1 MISIITPVYKAEDF
15 IERCAV
21 SLFEQ
26 NYADIEYIFVDDCTP
41 DASIERLQR
50 VIERYPSR
58 QPQVKIVRHSVNRG
72 VAAARNS
79 GLDAATGEY
88 IYYVDADDWLE
99 KDAIGQM
106 CDKAKQT
113 GADIVA
119 CGWYLT
125 FSKNERRMPMPSY
138 ADAETALR
146 GMLSGQMRW
155 NLWLYMIKHELYT
168 RHVIRYVE
176 GESVGEDMLVL
187 VKLFSR
193 AQSIAFVD
201 KALYHYTKQND
212 NSITQMK
219 PSQQMAR
226 LMPNLNAVVKY
237 ITENFGNRY
246 EKEINFFKLNAKM
259 PLLITDDEESY
270 KVWTDCFPEANKY
283 IMQNT
288 MQTYRMRLVQQMA
301 AKGRFGLVKLYYRLI
316 FKFVYGILY
325 R

>member
-1 MISIITPVYKAEDF
+1 MVSIITPVYKAEDF

-26 NYADIEYIFVDDCTP
+26 TYANVEYIFVDDCTP

-58 QPQVKIVRHSVNRG
+58 QPHVKIVRHQANRG

-99 KDAIGQM
+99 KDAIERM
-106 CDKAKQT
+106 CDKAEQT

-119 CGWYLT
+119 CGWYLA
-125 FSKNERRMPMPSY
+125 FSKNERRMPMPCY

-168 RHVIRYVE
+168 RNGIRYVE
-176 GESVGEDMLVL
+176 GENVGEDMLVL
-187 VKLFSR
+187 VRLFSR

-226 LMPNLNAVVKY
+226 
-237 ITENFGNRY
+237 
-246 EKEINFFKLNAKM
+246 FKLNAKM

-270 KVWTDCFPEANKY
+270 EVWAGCFPEANKY

>member
-1 MISIITPVYKAEDF
+1 MVSIITPVYKVEDF

-26 NYADIEYIFVDDCTP
+26 TYADIEYIFVDDCSP
-41 DASIERLQR
+41 DASIERLQQ
-50 VIERYPSR
+50 VLERYPSR
-58 QPQVKIVRHSVNRG
+58 QPHVKIVRHPVNRG

-79 GLDAATGEY
+79 GLDAATGDY
-88 IYYVDADDWLE
+88 IYYVDADDCIE
-99 KDAIGQM
+99 KDAIEQM
-106 CDKAKQT
+106 CAKALQT

-119 CGWYLT
+119 CGWFLA
-125 FSKNERRMPMPSY
+125 FSKNERRMPMPVY

-168 RHVIRYVE
+168 RHGISYVE
-176 GESVGEDMLVL
+176 GENVGEDMLVL

-201 KALYHYTKQND
+201 RALYHYTKQND

-226 LMPNLNAVVKY
+226 LMPNLNAVVEY
-237 ITENFGNRY
+237 LATNFGNRY

-270 KVWTDCFPEANKY
+270 RVWADSFPEANKY

-301 AKGRFGLVKLYYRLI
+301 AKGRFWLVKLYYQLI